1 MTGHIHPGPHP
12 NADSLSAFLEGVL
25 SEHERAECLAHF
37 AECPECREAVFLA
50 QQPPPAPVAANP
62 IRVWGRWFAP
72 IPVLSGVLVASALVL
87 GVWLYVHR
95 SPAAPTQYAMVRNP
109 AQPKLAAPAP
119 TIRQPELKKS
129 PAAARVK
136 PEFRPPA
143 QRETAAKSPSGSAK
157 SGTADKLA
165 QPLPAPTPSPPPMRP
180 AESPTVLSGGALRL
194 SIEHDQGTDSDLAQ
208 RAAGSIAGTV
218 ADKSGAVIPGAKVT
232 VKNEANNSTI
242 DGVTNGSGV
251 FSFPAIPPGSY
262 TATIAAPGLQTYELQ
277 HIVVTQGAAVGIPTI
292 PLQVATTAE
301 AIEIVAAGDVAMP
314 IDSPQA
320 SQTLNQNMIRD
331 LAIVGR
337 DAAEL
342 MKIMPGT
349 AMAGV
354 PPPPPRTAVTTGP
367 PPPTLTTVT
376 IGKCKLTVDLSGA
389 LVLSRDA
396 GRHWKAVKPL
406 WQGKVARL
414 AIANEQAAAAG
425 LGFFQLTTE
434 SGSVWLSRDGT
445 HWYSVP
451 AQH

>member
-1 MTGHIHPGPHP
+1 M
-12 NADSLSAFLEGVL
+12 
-25 SEHERAECLAHF
+25 
-37 AECPECREAVFLA
+37 
-50 QQPPPAPVAANP
+50 
-62 IRVWGRWFAP
+62 
-72 IPVLSGVLVASALVL
+72 
-87 GVWLYVHR
+87 
-95 SPAAPTQYAMVRNP
+95 
-109 AQPKLAAPAP
+109 
-119 TIRQPELKKS
+119 
-129 PAAARVK
+129 
-136 PEFRPPA
+136 
-143 QRETAAKSPSGSAK
+143 
-157 SGTADKLA
+157 
-165 QPLPAPTPSPPPMRP
+165 
-180 AESPTVLSGGALRL
+180 
-194 SIEHDQGTDSDLAQ
+194 SIEHDQGTVNDLAQ

-218 ADKSGAVIPGAKVT
+218 VDKSGAVIPGAKVT
-232 VKNEANNSTI
+232 LKNEANDSFF

-251 FSFPAIPPGSY
+251 FSFPAILPGSY

-301 AIEIVAAGDVAMP
+301 AIEITASGDVAVP

-331 LAIVGR
+331 LAVVGR

-376 IGKCKLTVDLSGA
+376 IGKCKLTVDPSGA
-389 LVLSRDA
+389 LLLSRDA

-406 WQGKVARL
+406 WQGKAARL

-425 LGFFQLTTE
+425 FGLFQLTTE